1 MTFLCGWMLWMCLL
15 CVACALVL
23 LVGMAQL
30 RHVLSLTAPWLLRT
44 DAHPLRVALFNPFH
58 RKTTAR
64 ALGLLAFWTLLRLV
78 LLLAPPCWCFRMYCA
93 VSVFAPREY
102 GTSGRCLAVNRN
114 ALPSLPLF

>member
-58 RKTTAR
+58 RKTTA
-64 ALGLLAFWTLLRLV
+64 ACAWFIGFLDAFAFGPSVGATVLV
-78 LLLAPPCWCFRMYCA
+78 LSYVMC
-93 VSVFAPREY
+93 SVCIAPREY
-102 GTSGRCLAVNRN
+102 GTSGRCWQ
-114 ALPSLPLF
+114 